1 MEPAPKV
8 AERAPVLC
16 FSDYYL
22 DLAGQSLFKQT
33 GQQIELTWGEYRL
46 LRAFVRQPG
55 QVLSR
60 DHLLQSLS
68 GHDAEAYDRSID
80 MQVVRLRRKIEPD
93 PKHPS
98 LIIAVRRSGYK
109 FVAQVKEVEAR
120 TVGSVPEAN
129 GPPAPAQA
137 QADRR
142 QVTTLCIE
150 LLSCN
155 GFGTSGDPEELQ
167 SAIAA
172 YRQQVTAVVAQ
183 HEGTVGHCVAG
194 EVLAYFG
201 HPVAQ
206 EHAAERAIHAALVLA
221 EGLAGTSANRFPV
234 RAGLATGLVVADP
247 AGEVIGDAPGDAA
260 RMRSLAEAGQV
271 VVTATTRQVGGQLF
285 TYHAFQPVTANGVP
299 HPATAWRVMGP
310 RPVASRSEALYRG
323 KPAPLIGRVEEQTLL
338 LHAWQQVKSGE
349 GRAVLLTGEPGIG
362 KTRLLKE
369 LEAWLATDKHASLRY
384 FCSPLHQGT
393 ALHPIIAHW
402 EQEAGFARGDTSEQR
417 LSKLEALLAPDAFSP
432 AEVALLAGML
442 GIATGE
448 RFAQPDL
455 SPQRRREQTFA
466 VLQRRPA
473 RIARRQPV
481 LMLFEDVHWADLSS
495 LEWLD
500 MVVGQITE
508 HPILLVISFRSEI
521 SPSWIGHVGVSL
533 ITLTRLD
540 RRHSMALAVQVAEER
555 ALSHAVIERIIV
567 QTDGVPLF
575 IEEMTKAILET
586 APDGSPPAFAVPS
599 TLQALLMARLDRLG
613 PEAKHIAQTGA
624 AVGREFSFELI
635 ASVTDLAEPKLRD
648 ALDRLTN
655 AGLVFVRGVPPDSN
669 YIFKHALV
677 QEAAY
682 STLLHGRRQ
691 QLHNRI
697 VATLEDRFPEI
708 ARTRPALLAQHC
720 SEAGLVEKAVVYWLK
735 AGQQALAASA
745 MAEAVVQLGKGL
757 HLLAGLADGPWRRQ
771 QELDLQIALGTALIA
786 TKGPAAADAG
796 EALARARALAE
807 QLDRT
812 EDLVSLVV
820 GQWVFHLVRGE
831 HRLSLSLAE
840 HLKRNSEFRNDETS
854 RLLACYLSGH
864 SRFQLGEFMAARA
877 LFERCMGL
885 ADPTHRAIGGLFF
898 DRYAVMLG
906 HLAMTLTYLGYLDEG
921 RSRMDEALSEARR
934 LKHVHTLAHVL
945 TMVNWLDE
953 VTRSPEVHID
963 EVLALST
970 EHGFAYYL
978 SLARGRRARS
988 LISLGQTQEGF
999 ALLKLAVAEFRA
1011 TGAVSTTPQ
1020 LFNWLAEAYTVLG
1033 QPDEAL
1039 KCLGEAARVI
1049 DTTEERYAEAEY
1061 AHRLPG
1067 DLMNAKGDRFAAER
1081 NYLQAI
1087 AVAEGQSAKLLQLR
1101 ASTSL
1106 ARLWREQGRRA
1117 EAHDLLDPVYNWFTE
1132 GFAAADL
1139 RDAKALLDELALD
1152 DALITQP

>member
-1 MEPAPKV
+1 MRHRILVVGRDAELRARLARRLRAANYAIEIAESSAHARRIGFRGVALSIVAPAGLRPEVDDLLDELRTATGRTVLLVELSRTLVDPASGVLDLADEAGLLARVHEALEPAPKV

-142 QVTTLCIE
+142 QVTALCIE

-323 KPAPLIGRVEEQTLL
+323 KPAPLVGRVEERTLL

-362 KTRLLKE
+362 KTRLLME
-369 LEAWLATDKHASLRY
+369 LEAWLATDKHASSRY

-417 LSKLEALLAPDAFSP
+417 LGKLEALLAPDEFSP

-448 RFAQPDL
+448 LFAQPDL

-466 VLQRRPA
+466 VLQRRLA
-473 RIARRQPV
+473 RIALRQPV
-481 LMLFEDVHWADLSS
+481 LMLVEDVHWADLSS

-500 MVVGQITE
+500 MLVGQITE
-508 HPILLVISFRSEI
+508 HPILLVISFRPEI

-613 PEAKHIAQTGA
+613 PEAKQIAQTGA

-648 ALDRLTN
+648 ALDRLTT
-655 AGLVFVRGVPPDSN
+655 AGLVFVRGAPPDST

-682 STLLHGRRQ
+682 STLLHSRRQ

-708 ARTRPALLAQHC
+708 GRTRPALLAQHC
-720 SEAGLVEKAVVYWLK
+720 AEAGLVEKAVVYWLK

-745 MAEAVVQLGKGL
+745 MAEAVAQLRKGL

-796 EALARARALAE
+796 ETLARARALAE

-840 HLKRNSEFRNDETS
+840 HLKKNSEVRNDETS
-854 RLLACYLSGH
+854 RVASLL
-864 SRFQLGEFMAARA
+864 
-877 LFERCMGL
+877 
-885 ADPTHRAIGGLFF
+885 
-898 DRYAVMLG
+898 
-906 HLAMTLTYLGYLDEG
+906 
-921 RSRMDEALSEARR
+921 
-934 LKHVHTLAHVL
+934 
-945 TMVNWLDE
+945 
-953 VTRSPEVHID
+953 PEW
-963 EVLALST
+963 T
-970 EHGFAYYL
+970 
-978 SLARGRRARS
+978 
-988 LISLGQTQEGF
+988 
-999 ALLKLAVAEFRA
+999 
-1011 TGAVSTTPQ
+1011 
-1020 LFNWLAEAYTVLG
+1020 
-1033 QPDEAL
+1033 
-1039 KCLGEAARVI
+1039 
-1049 DTTEERYAEAEY
+1049 
-1061 AHRLPG
+1061 
-1067 DLMNAKGDRFAAER
+1067 
-1081 NYLQAI
+1081 
-1087 AVAEGQSAKLLQLR
+1087 
-1101 ASTSL
+1101 
-1106 ARLWREQGRRA
+1106 
-1117 EAHDLLDPVYNWFTE
+1117 
-1132 GFAAADL
+1132 
-1139 RDAKALLDELALD
+1139 
-1152 DALITQP
+1152 